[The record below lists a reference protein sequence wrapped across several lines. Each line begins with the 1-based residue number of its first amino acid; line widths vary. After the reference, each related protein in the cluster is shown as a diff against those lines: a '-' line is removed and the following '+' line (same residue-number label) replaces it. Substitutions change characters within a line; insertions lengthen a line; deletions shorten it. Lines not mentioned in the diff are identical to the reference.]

1 MKKTF
6 FLFFAIFSLSVKA
19 QNTYKFSTDIVK
31 EINNDKSGD
40 DSNKYQI
47 GAMRYSISNYYFKG
61 LQTWDKLGQ
70 KEKKIS
76 KDYSL
81 KFINHKVENA
91 KDYIINKSKK
101 EEIVILNEAH
111 HYASHRI
118 FAASLLKMAIVI

>member
-1 MKKTF
+1 MKTTF
-6 FLFFAIFSLSVKA
+6 FLFFAIFSLNLKA
-19 QNTYKFSTDIVK
+19 QNVYKFSNDIEK
-31 EINNDKSGD
+31 EINNDKSKD
-40 DSNKYQI
+40 DSYKYQI

-61 LQTWDKLGQ
+61 LQTWDKLRQ
-70 KEKKIS
+70 KEKKTP

-111 HYASHRI
+111 HYA
-118 FAASLLKMAIVI
+118 